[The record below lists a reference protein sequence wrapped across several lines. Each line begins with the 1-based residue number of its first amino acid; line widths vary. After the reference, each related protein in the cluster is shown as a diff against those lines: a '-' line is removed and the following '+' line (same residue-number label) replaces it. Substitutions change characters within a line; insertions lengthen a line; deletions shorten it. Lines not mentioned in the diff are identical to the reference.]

1 MALINCTEC
10 NFEVSDKASACPR
23 CGNPLMLNDKNE
35 ATTLIEQTNK
45 KLKLQ
50 KVFGAVAFI
59 TGILLAISVN
69 TIVGIIIGVS
79 GLLWMAIVEGMIWW
93 KHK

>member
-23 CGNPLMLNDKNE
+23 CGNPLMLNDKNDT
-35 ATTLIEQTNK
+35 TTLIEQTSK

-50 KVFGAVAFI
+50 RIYGAAAFI
-59 TGILLAISVN
+59 SGILLAIGVI
-69 TIVGIIIGVS
+69 TILGIVVGVS
-79 GLLWMAIVEGMIWW
+79 GLIWMAVIDALVWW